1 MIIFDKNISI
11 KSVLSTWMLKKST
24 QWKSESKTSLKFNI
38 LNLFDLDY
46 FLLVLSIRKS
56 LFFRNLFN
64 DILDFLQIEDYRLKT

>member
-24 QWKSESKTSLKFNI
+24 QWKSESKTLLKFNI